1 MKIPSLS
8 WIANDVKV
16 QKKLLGKGQIQK
28 PSGKLWCKDE
38 VKGVTTS
45 CLGLR
50 KIWANTPGI
59 LKVKKNKSLCKK
71 LKGVL

>member
-16 QKKLLGKGQIQK
+16 KKKLLGKGQIQK
-28 PSGKLWCKDE
+28 PSGKIWCNDE
-38 VKGVTTS
+38 VRGMTIF

-50 KIWANTPGI
+50 KIWANTPEI
-59 LKVKKNKSLCKK
+59 LKV
-71 LKGVL
+71 